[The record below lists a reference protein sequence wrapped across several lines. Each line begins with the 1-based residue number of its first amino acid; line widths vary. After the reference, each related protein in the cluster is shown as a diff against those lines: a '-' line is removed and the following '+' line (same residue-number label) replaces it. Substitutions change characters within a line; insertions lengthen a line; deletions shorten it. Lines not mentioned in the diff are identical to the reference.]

1 MMYSKTVLDRFQH
14 PRNAGAVSGANAISE
29 VGNASCG
36 DIIKLTLKVSE
47 SGVIENAKFKTFG
60 CSASIASSDVACDLL
75 KGKQID
81 EALKI
86 SSSDILQILGDLP
99 SHKLHSVLLA
109 EEAIRNAVEDFYKRK
124 EKATRAA
131 IRKSKKT
138 SN

>member
-1 MMYSKTVLDRFQH
+1 M
-14 PRNAGAVSGANAISE
+14 
-29 VGNASCG
+29 
-36 DIIKLTLKVSE
+36 
-47 SGVIENAKFKTFG
+47 IENAKFKTFG

-86 SSSDILQILGDLP
+86 SSSDILKILGDLP